1 MRLLG
6 RKWTFYVLN
15 VGGGGG
21 SPTQDQVKK
30 KYFNPSLISP
40 SRQLSILQGHKY
52 DFTDI
57 CISKKCPYLKW
68 RECENIL
75 ILSWCLKVA
84 VAGCSTPRDI
94 WGDIAPYFYK

>member
-15 VGGGGG
+15 VGGGRGVTDSG
-21 SPTQDQVKK
+21 PGQK

-68 RECENIL
+68 RECEAIFL
-75 ILSWCLKVA
+75 FSPGAWK
-84 VAGCSTPRDI
+84 
-94 WGDIAPYFYK
+94 WQ